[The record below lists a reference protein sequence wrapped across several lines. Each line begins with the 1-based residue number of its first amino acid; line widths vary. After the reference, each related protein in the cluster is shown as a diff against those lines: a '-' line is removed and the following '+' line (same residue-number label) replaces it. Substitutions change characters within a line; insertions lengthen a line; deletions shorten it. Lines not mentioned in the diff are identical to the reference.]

1 MGRQRS
7 PIRVVLF
14 DWGGTLMRDIP
25 GFDGP
30 MADWPRVEA
39 VPGAEEA
46 LRALH
51 GRYLIAVA
59 TNAALSNERLV
70 RAALARVGLAAY
82 VSVVVTA
89 RDLGLS
95 KPDLAFFHAVLERV
109 GCSAAEAV
117 MVGDGYGADIVGA
130 KSAGLRAVWFNPDGA
145 RCPLVHPVHDAEIQM
160 LGELPCTLGQS
171 LLPDVTM
178 CLQLLHEHGV
188 PENIV
193 RHSAA
198 VAAVAHW
205 LALRLRESGVEVDPL
220 LAHRGGLLHDL
231 DKLSS
236 EKPTDHGV
244 QAGRILRNLGW
255 AALARIAERHVLGTP
270 PETWE
275 EKLVHYADKIVEGD
289 RVVGLIPRLAALSRR
304 YPPERERIA
313 AALPPL
319 RSLEEEIAAAL
330 RTSPDE
336 LRAEL
341 GRLDVALPPFVVP
354 PDPAYD
360 R

>member
-7 PIRVVLF
+7 PIRAVLF
-14 DWGGTLMRDIP
+14 DWGGTLMREFP
-25 GFDGP
+25 EFEGP

-51 GRYLIAVA
+51 GRYALAVA
-59 TNAALSNERLV
+59 TNAALSDERLV
-70 RAALARVGLAAY
+70 RAALARVGLDPY

-89 RDLGLS
+89 RDLGLA
-95 KPDLAFFHAVLERV
+95 KPDPVFFHAALERV
-109 GCSAAEAV
+109 GCPPAEAV
-117 MVGDGYGADIVGA
+117 MVGDGYSADIVGA
-130 KSAGLRAVWFNPDGA
+130 KAAGLRAVWFNPAGSL
-145 RCPLVHPVHDAEIQM
+145 CPLVHPTHDAEIRA
-160 LGELPCTLGQS
+160 LAEVVRVLEGPF
-171 LLPDVTM
+171 LPDITEA
-178 CLQLLHEHGV
+178 LLILREHAV
-188 PENIV
+188 PGNVV
-193 RHSAA
+193 RHSLA

-205 LALRLRESGVEVDPL
+205 IALRLRERGAKVDPL
-220 LAHRGGLLHDL
+220 LVHRGGLLHDL
-231 DKLSS
+231 DKVSS
-236 EKPTDHGV
+236 ERPTDHGTET
-244 QAGRILRNLGW
+244 GRILRGSGW
-255 AALARIAERHVLGTP
+255 PALARIAERHVLGTP

-289 RVVGLIPRLAALSRR
+289 RVVGLVPRLAALSRR

-319 RSLEEEIAAAL
+319 RSLEEEITAAL